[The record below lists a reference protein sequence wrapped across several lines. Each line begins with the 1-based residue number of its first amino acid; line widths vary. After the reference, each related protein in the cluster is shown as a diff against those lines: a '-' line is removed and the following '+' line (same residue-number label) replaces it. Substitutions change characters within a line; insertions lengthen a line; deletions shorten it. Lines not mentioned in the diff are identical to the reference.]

1 MRHGKCH
8 REKHPLM
15 THKLTLMRMKET
27 SAFELRQLVDE
38 LPTLLAYEVPESF
51 ATKPIEIETP
61 IGATTQAVLAQKN
74 VVIMPI
80 LRAGL
85 GMVNGMLPVI
95 PNATI
100 AHVGLERDDETLE
113 IREYFR
119 KFPKD
124 IAEATLIITDP
135 MLATG
140 ASAAHAIALAKEAGC
155 QDIKLVNILAAPDG
169 IAAIHR
175 VHQEVPI
182 YCAAIDEG
190 LNEKG
195 YIVPGLGDAGDRLF
209 GTL

>member
-1 MRHGKCH
+1 MENVIEK
-8 REKHPLM
+8 KHPLM

-27 SAFELRQLVDE
+27 SAFEFRQLVDE
-38 LPTLLAYEVPESF
+38 LATLLAYEVTESF

-61 IGATTQAVLAQKN
+61 IGATTQDVLAQKN

-85 GMVNGMLPVI
+85 GMVNGMLHVI

-100 AHVGLERDDETLE
+100 AHVGLERDDETLK
-113 IREYFR
+113 IREYYR

-155 QDIKLVNILAAPDG
+155 RDIKLVNILAAEG
-169 IAAIHR
+169 ITAIHS
-175 VHQEVPI
+175 VHPEVPI